1 MQNRNEKDSRHEFAF
16 FCKDLPVSLVVD
28 STYTITDHDLVHRMT
43 HIVRIEPGDTILL
56 FRDLVSVRARILGV
70 TKNTIQCTVI
80 SLHQINPLQPVINWY
95 LPLLDREAFEESVYI
110 LTSMGAAQITPV
122 ITEKSDK
129 KLTRPIDRLER
140 IMIAAAEQSKQ
151 LVLPKIGSVKHL
163 SELLFADYTLFF
175 DPDGQPAFEILQGI
189 RAKKP
194 NTISCLIGP
203 EGDLSQAEK
212 ELLRDKNIVFCA
224 LTPTI
229 LRAEQAVTVAM
240 GLLRSAG
247 MPVS

>member
-1 MQNRNEKDSRHEFAF
+1 MQNRNDKNNKHEFAF
-16 FCKDLPVSLVVD
+16 FCRELPVSLLVN
-28 STYTITDHDLVHRMT
+28 SNYTITDQDLVHRMT
-43 HIVRIEPGDTILL
+43 HVVRIAIGDTVQL
-56 FRDLVSVRARILGV
+56 FRDLLVVNAQVTGLTSKGVSCIITGLQQTR
-70 TKNTIQCTVI
+70 
-80 SLHQINPLQPVINWY
+80 PLSPIINWY
-95 LPLLDREAFEESVYI
+95 VPLLDREAFEESIYI

-129 KLTRPIDRLER
+129 RLTRPMDRLER

-151 LVLPKIGSVKHL
+151 LVLPIINPVRHL
-163 SELLFADYTLFF
+163 AEIFFADYTLFF
-175 DPDGQPAFEILQGI
+175 DPDGQSAFEILETI
-189 RAKKP
+189 RTKKP
-194 NTISCLIGP
+194 AVISCLIGP